1 MSAFPHAEKFN
12 EVNKILAKE
21 GDISPLDRAT
31 ILAFMASLVHE
42 NADKDDALGHFSCET
57 HRLTDEL
64 TAAQNQLASLK
75 EKYQAEC
82 RAASYFQEACEK
94 AGILEC
100 HRSDVPPPSPIYTA
114 PKDLCLDPT
123 CEDDASAAGSI
134 YDINPDTGF
143 PYVCDCSPPTRGRIE
158 SSITAKWT
166 DEYGRLLISQE
177 DLEEKIRVA
186 LEETPHAPSNLSP
199 TKRMEIARAWGK
211 PITQKTS

>member
-1 MSAFPHAEKFN
+1 MPGFSHAKKSIET
-12 EVNKILAKE
+12 NKILAKE

-31 ILAFMASLVHE
+31 ILAFIASLIHE
-42 NADKDDALGHFSCET
+42 NAEKEDALGHFSCET
-57 HRLTDEL
+57 LRLTDEL
-64 TAAQNQLASLK
+64 AAAQNQLASLK
-75 EKYQAEC
+75 EKYQAES
-82 RAASYFQEACEK
+82 RASSFFQEKCEQ

-100 HRSDVPPPSPIYTA
+100 HRSDVPPP
-114 PKDLCLDPT
+114 KDLLLEST
-123 CEDDASAAGSI
+123 CEDDACPACLASI

-166 DEYGRLLISQE
+166 DEYGALLISEE

-211 PITQKTS
+211 PITQKTI